1 VVPLW
6 LLLASVDM
14 MSWGVGQ
21 VLVKRATDRLGAVTM
36 VLFVTLVDGALYLAV
51 FLVAAQ
57 PLGAALGTYVVA
69 ALDSI
74 VGIAGYILY
83 FEALL
88 RGNVSVVATITAGAP
103 IITIL
108 GAIAFLRETPSAAG
122 AVGMALLVAVILILS
137 YEPVGQDWKI
147 PVAVLLSVAILF
159 LWGIWGILTKVV
171 VDAPGFGPW
180 QLLLFYSA
188 SNFCAGVP
196 YYLWRR
202 KRFPPP
208 NPSRQAYAVGAGGFL
223 LMMGA
228 IVAST
233 VALSVGDA
241 SLVSAVGG
249 CAPVVTSLVAF
260 AVLKEKA
267 TPLRILALLLFIPG
281 IVLVAF

>member
-1 VVPLW
+1 VLPLW

-36 VLFVTLVDGALYLAV
+36 VLFVTLVDGTLYLAV

-57 PLGAALGTYVVA
+57 PLAATLQTYLYA
-69 ALDSI
+69 TLASA
-74 VGIAGYILY
+74 VGITGYILY

-88 RGNVSVVATITAGAP
+88 RENVSVVATIIAGSP

-108 GAIAFLRETPSAAG
+108 GAIAFLNETPTVAEAI
-122 AVGMALLVAVILILS
+122 GMALLVAVILILS
-137 YEPVGQDWKI
+137 YEPVGQEWRI
-147 PVAVLLSVAILF
+147 PIAVTLSIAILL
-159 LWGIWGILTKVV
+159 LWGVWGILTKLA

-180 QLLLFYSA
+180 QLLLFYSL

-196 YYLWRR
+196 YYVWRR

-208 NPSRQAYAVGAGGFL
+208 SPSRRAYIVGAGGFL
-223 LMMGA
+223 LMMIG

-233 VALSVGDA
+233 VALSLGDA
-241 SLVSAVGG
+241 SLVTAVGG

-260 AVLKEKA
+260 AVLKEKV
-267 TPLRILALLLFIPG
+267 TPLRVLALLLFIPG

>member
-1 VVPLW
+1 VLPLW

-36 VLFVTLVDGALYLAV
+36 VLFVTLVDGTLYLAV

-57 PLGAALGTYVVA
+57 PLAATLQTYLYA
-69 ALDSI
+69 TLASA
-74 VGIAGYILY
+74 VGITGYILY

-88 RGNVSVVATITAGAP
+88 RENVSVVATIIAGSP

-108 GAIAFLRETPSAAG
+108 GAIAFLNETPTVAEAI
-122 AVGMALLVAVILILS
+122 GMALLVAVILILS
-137 YEPVGQDWKI
+137 YEPVGQEWRI
-147 PVAVLLSVAILF
+147 PIAVTLSIAILL
-159 LWGIWGILTKVV
+159 LWGVWGILTKLA

-180 QLLLFYSA
+180 QLLLFYSL

-196 YYLWRR
+196 YYVWRR

-208 NPSRQAYAVGAGGFL
+208 SPSRRAYIVGAGGFL
-223 LMMGA
+223 LMMMG

-233 VALSVGDA
+233 VALSLGDA
-241 SLVSAVGG
+241 SLVTAVGG

-260 AVLKEKA
+260 AVLKEKV
-267 TPLRILALLLFIPG
+267 TPLRVLALLLFIPG